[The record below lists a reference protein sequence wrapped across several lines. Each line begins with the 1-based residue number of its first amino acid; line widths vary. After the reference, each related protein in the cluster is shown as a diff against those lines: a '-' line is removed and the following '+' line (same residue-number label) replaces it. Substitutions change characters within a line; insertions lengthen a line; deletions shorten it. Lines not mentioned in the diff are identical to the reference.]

1 LVLTLIEEDDLE
13 PAVHDARVTPI
24 LYRPKVC
31 ATLASRKRVGRLLRT
46 NEAASMIPAMEIDS
60 QVDKGSTRNLLDF
73 LLELPRD

>member
-1 LVLTLIEEDDLE
+1 
-13 PAVHDARVTPI
+13 
-24 LYRPKVC
+24 LYRPEFC

-46 NEAASMIPAMEIDS
+46 NEAASIIPAMEIDS